1 MRLIYKSNFENFLEQ
16 RDSKLFVRVAV
27 ASKIFSLS
35 QSHLWSLISKGILK
49 AYKPSPK
56 VTLLKV
62 SELIEYVEQSMEVQN
77 G

>member
-1 MRLIYKSNFENFLEQ
+1 MRLINKSNFENFLEQ
-16 RDSKLFVRVAV
+16 RDTKLFVRVAE
-27 ASKIFSLS
+27 ASKVFSLS
-35 QSHLWSLISKGILK
+35 QSHLWSLISKNILK

-62 SELIEYVEQSMEVQN
+62 SELIEYVEQFAEVQN